1 MKFLDLKTEDV
12 TKQQLENAS
21 WNETVI
27 CVCYD
32 YVVTIRSAKDGYL
45 EELKRKMPINFELC
59 ESEEL
64 NPHFNIFITETSDR
78 ELVFF
83 FFDKLVP
90 RLKYQFGEPTYEQN
104 FEFLIDMLGASNAAR
119 NENYVVLHAGAV
131 SYNGIGIIFP
141 ADSYS
146 GKSTLTAEF
155 VKQGATYYSDEYA
168 VISRDG
174 RLFPYIKPISL
185 REPGGWDQ
193 TDFDVRSFGGKPG
206 NEPNEIG
213 YILFT
218 KFKKFS
224 RWNPEFISP
233 VRAVFEMLPHSMN
246 GKNNPEFTI
255 QVLQNVTKKAK
266 VLKSS
271 RGESGRFVKDFL
283 NSCKID
289 S

>member
-1 MKFLDLKTEDV
+1 MKFLDLKTEHV
-12 TKQQLENAS
+12 TKEQLENAS
-21 WNETVI
+21 WNETLS

-32 YVVTIRSAKDGYL
+32 YVVTIKSAKNGYL
-45 EELKRKMPINFELC
+45 EELKRKMPVNFERC
-59 ESEEL
+59 DSEEV
-64 NPHFNIFITETSDR
+64 NPHFNIFITETAER

-104 FEFLIDMLGASNAAR
+104 FEFLVDMLGSSNAAR

-131 SYNGIGIIFP
+131 SFNGTGIIFP

-146 GKSTLTAEF
+146 GKSTLTSEF
-155 VKQGATYYSDEYA
+155 VKHGATYYSDEYA
-168 VISRDG
+168 VISKDG
-174 RLFPYIKPISL
+174 RLFPYIKPISM

-193 TDFDVRSFGGKPG
+193 TDLDVRSFGGEPG
-206 NEPNEIG
+206 TEPVEIG

-218 KFKKFS
+218 QFKKFS
-224 RWNPEFISP
+224 RWNPESISS

-255 QVLQNVTKKAK
+255 QVLQNAAKKAK

-271 RGESGRFVKDFL
+271 RGDSCRFVTEFL
-283 NSCKID
+283 KSCKIGF
-289 S
+289 